1 MVPEG
6 ARVLRTSMRRRLQA
20 ALMPV
25 VFLCR
30 ARWVAAHMFS
40 GCLAHEAAE
49 LLTVAA
55 FSGPSS
61 LPQPGA
67 CLSLYL
73 SMLFILARVS

>member
-1 MVPEG
+1 VSEG
-6 ARVLRTSMRRRLQA
+6 ARVLLTSVRRRLKA
-20 ALMPV
+20 ALTSV
-25 VFLCR
+25 VSVCG

-55 FSGPSS
+55 FTGPSS

-67 CLSLYL
+67 CLLLYL
-73 SMLFILARVS
+73 SMLLILTRVS